1 MDILTNLGIQW
12 PYFLSQLVNFLI
24 LLFLLK
30 RFLYAPLIGMLQ
42 KRRSLIEKGIADA
55 KSIEAEKN
63 HFEEAKKE
71 AMKMAKAEA
80 RAMIEHAMKA
90 GEEIKGNIIKEAE
103 EKGRDIVRYAEAH
116 MEEEKRRLIEDV
128 KQEVGTLVGAL
139 AEKVLREKVDARKD
153 DEYTRRSLTGV
164 KGSL

>member
-55 KSIEAEKN
+55 KSIEVEKD

-80 RAMIEHAMKA
+80 RAVIDHAMKA
-90 GEEIKGNIIKEAE
+90 GEEMKAHIIKEAE

-116 MEEEKRRLIEDV
+116 MEEEKRRLIQDV
-128 KQEVGTLVGAL
+128 KQEVGTLVSAL

-153 DEYTRRSLTGV
+153 GEYTHRSLTGV
-164 KGSL
+164 K